1 MIPLSPVKVA
11 LGACLALSFACFP
24 HATAAQ
30 TYPLRMGNI
39 TTNDVQE
46 RLGRT
51 FVETITKRSGG
62 RIEGRL
68 FSSGALGS
76 NDEVMRGLQAG
87 SIQANINP
95 TGFLS
100 QFVPEAGV
108 IAAPWL
114 FPGHDAAGITR
125 NIALVLQGD
134 AGKRIR
140 EVSEK
145 RGFRVVSL
153 FGIGPNLIFTR
164 TPIRN
169 MEELRGKRIR
179 SIGGQEHTATIND
192 WGARAIHMS
201 LPEVFTSV
209 QQGVL
214 DGFELPADVAIRLK
228 LHQIAPHVLNT
239 NHVAL
244 GQYIAVSK
252 QWYDGLP
259 EDLRRLVD
267 EVGREMEAIGPEQ
280 YAKAQMT
287 GLEELR
293 QQKKTTVTDLS
304 PEFLK
309 ELQSLNA
316 KGIRAVLEKDGTK
329 REMLQT
335 LLKDVERLA
344 KYK

>member
-1 MIPLSPVKVA
+1 MISSPINLA
-11 LGACLALSFACFP
+11 LGFGLAVSAACFSL
-24 HATAAQ
+24 AASAQ
-30 TYPLRMGNI
+30 THTLRMGNI

-46 RLGRT
+46 RLGRI
-51 FVETITKRSGG
+51 FVETVTKRSGG
-62 RIEGRL
+62 RIAGQL

-100 QFVPEAGV
+100 PFVPEAGV
-108 IAAPWL
+108 ISTPWT
-114 FPGHDAAGITR
+114 FPGSDAGEITR

-134 AGKRIR
+134 AGQRIR
-140 EVSEK
+140 ELAEK

-153 FGIGPNLIFTR
+153 FGIGPNLIFSR
-164 TPIRN
+164 TPIQDIKQ
-169 MEELRGKRIR
+169 LKGKRIR

-192 WGARAIHMS
+192 WGARAIHIS

-214 DGFELPADVAIRLK
+214 DGFELPADVAMRLK
-228 LHQIAPHVLNT
+228 LHEIAPHVLNT

-259 EDLRRLVD
+259 KDLQQLVD
-267 EVGREMEAIGPEQ
+267 DVGKELETIGPEE
-280 YAKAQMT
+280 YSKAQML
-287 GLEELR
+287 GLEQLR
-293 QQKKTTVTDLS
+293 KQAKITVTDLT
-304 PEFLK
+304 PEFRK
-309 ELQSLNA
+309 ELQELNE
-316 KGIRAVLEKDGTK
+316 KGIRTVLQNDKTK
-329 REMLQT
+329 SEILQM
-335 LLKDVERLA
+335 LLKDVEQRA

>member
-1 MIPLSPVKVA
+1 MIASLAKI
-11 LGACLALSFACFP
+11 ALSVGLTFSVACFSQV
-24 HATAAQ
+24 ASAQ

-46 RLGRT
+46 RLGRA
-51 FVETITKRSGG
+51 FVETVTKRSGG

-87 SIQANINP
+87 SVQANINP

-108 IAAPWL
+108 ISTPWI
-114 FPGHDAAGITR
+114 FPGNDADEVTR
-125 NIALVLQGD
+125 NIAFVMQGD
-134 AGKRIR
+134 AGQRLR
-140 EVSEK
+140 ELAEK

-164 TPIRN
+164 TPVQN
-169 MEELRGKRIR
+169 MQQLKGKRIR
-179 SIGGQEHTATIND
+179 SVGGQEHTATIND

-214 DGFELPADVAIRLK
+214 DGFELPADVTMRLK
-228 LHQIAPHVLNT
+228 LHEIAPHVLNT

-259 EDLRRLVD
+259 KDLQQLVD
-267 EVGREMEAIGPEQ
+267 EVGKELETIGPEE

-287 GLEELR
+287 GLEQLR
-293 QQKKTTVTDLS
+293 KQKNTTVTDLTA
-304 PEFLK
+304 EFRK
-309 ELQSLNA
+309 ELQDLNE
-316 KGIRAVLEKDGTK
+316 KGIRTALQNDKAK
-329 REMLQT
+329 SEMLQM

-344 KYK
+344 KFK